1 MVFRA
6 STLATVIYPPLINL
20 PFLLNY
26 TAIFPKVI
34 RSHKDKCLVGKY
46 MSLKLS
52 FSRQRVNRWWC
63 SKHALVKASIFCV
76 WFRIIVALSWLTWQ
90 CIFFHLCCFIWWIG
104 SDTER
109 IILSAVVAF
118 PGKLSVKSDTIKTAP
133 VTKVSDVAPLIAIKN
148 ILWHIFHAQMG
159 KEMGFILQLC

>member
-34 RSHKDKCLVGKY
+34 RTHKDKCLVGEY
-46 MSLKLS
+46 MSLQLS
-52 FSRQRVNRWWC
+52 FSRQGEWTVGEAPNT
-63 SKHALVKASIFCV
+63 HYV
-76 WFRIIVALSWLTWQ
+76 WFWIIVALSWLTWQ
-90 CIFFHLCCFIWWIG
+90 CIFFHLRCFVWWIG

-109 IILSAVVAF
+109 IFLSADVAF
-118 PGKLSVKSDTIKTAP
+118 PSKLSVKSNAIKTAP

-148 ILWHIFHAQMG
+148 ILWHIFHAQIG
-159 KEMGFILQLC
+159 EEMGFILQLC